1 MPPLD
6 NWASVYVSEFYTMC
20 VSVHLVCKFPLC
32 VARLQERVTAL
43 QEQHEE
49 EQRSARREVLQLQD
63 ELQQACEQRQEAQ
76 RELLGLREAL
86 ENTTSAKVK
95 QHLC

>member
-1 MPPLD
+1 M
-6 NWASVYVSEFYTMC
+6 YVSECYTIF
-20 VSVHLVCKFPLC
+20 VSVHLVCNFPLC
-32 VARLQERVTAL
+32 VARLQERLTTL

-63 ELQQACEQRQEAQ
+63 ELLR
-76 RELLGLREAL
+76 LREAL

-95 QHLC
+95 QLMGSY

>member
-32 VARLQERVTAL
+32 VARLQERVTVL

-63 ELQQACEQRQEAQ
+63 EQRQEAQ
-76 RELLGLREAL
+76 RELLRLREAL

-95 QHLC
+95 HHLC